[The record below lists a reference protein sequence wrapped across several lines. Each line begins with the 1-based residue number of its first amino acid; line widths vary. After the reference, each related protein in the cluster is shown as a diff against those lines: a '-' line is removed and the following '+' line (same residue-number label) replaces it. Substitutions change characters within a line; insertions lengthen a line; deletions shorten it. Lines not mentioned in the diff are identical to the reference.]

1 MFFHELSIALL
12 FINFDELM
20 AAHKVRTAL
29 RVWQHCQL
37 VVLAEVFTAAHGP

>member
-1 MFFHELSIALL
+1 MFFYELSLALFL
-12 FINFDELM
+12 INFEELM
-20 AAHKVRTAL
+20 ATHKVRTAL